1 MSTVPTANELEG
13 RAKGVLFSTGFGT
26 VWFLIALYTRQSL
39 MTIAVMPVLLGVL
52 PFIAAIIVLRR
63 RTADFPY
70 EPRNH
75 ELGLAF
81 GHINATEWIA
91 IVAVSFVL
99 SYLHLDLYI
108 PSSIAVIVGL
118 HMFPLARLFHY
129 SPHYATGSALILW
142 AAVSLFVVPPLRLQS
157 VTCFGAGVIQWL
169 SAVLGLVLGF
179 LRAHQGQRA
188 LA

>member
-1 MSTVPTANELEG
+1 MSSVPTANELAG
-13 RAKGVLFSTGFGT
+13 RSKGVLFSAGFGAL
-26 VWFLIALYTRQSL
+26 WFLIALYARQSL
-39 MTIAVMPVLLGVL
+39 TFVAALPVLLGLL
-52 PFIAAIIVLRR
+52 PLIAAMVLLRR
-63 RTADFPY
+63 RAADFPS

-108 PSSIAVIVGL
+108 PSAIAVIVGL